1 MTVDLLLSNQLIDY
15 YGIDKN
21 IIPHIKDVKNPDHW
35 CGLWRATILS
45 PDAEDDYSPLN
56 FVTAIL
62 FTNEATRYSHLIGN
76 ESSDTEELL
85 EDFTHMLSSPL
96 EYQEYTTSELP
107 TIEIRL
113 LRGPHPSLTA
123 FMGRFSRTVDEYLQ
137 DGLTCFIEIQ
147 SMLNRKPCKSLSNQS
162 PLSVLKNL
170 VKNQPPYFMTTDKDG
185 DKSSNIIN
193 FPENP

>member
-1 MTVDLLLSNQLIDY
+1 MTIDLLLSNQLIDY
-15 YGIDKN
+15 YRIDKN
-21 IIPHIKDVKNPDHW
+21 SIPHIKDVQSPNHW

-45 PDAEDDYSPLN
+45 PAPDDDYSPLN
-56 FVTAIL
+56 FITAIL

-85 EDFTHMLSSPL
+85 EDFTRMLSSPL

-107 TIEIRL
+107 NIQIRF

-147 SMLNRKPCKSLSNQS
+147 SMLNRNPCKTLDLQQ
-162 PLSVLKNL
+162 PLTVLKNL
-170 VKNQPPYFMTTDKDG
+170 VENQPADFMITDKGD

-193 FPENP
+193 FPVDS